1 MKNLLYFILFISVF
15 SYSQEEKRLALV
27 IGNSE
32 YINGPL
38 KNPVNDAKLIAK
50 ALDSLGF
57 EVLEYYNLTTQ
68 RQLKKAILEFGAKR
82 DSANVGFVYYAG
94 HGVQVNNEN
103 YLLPTQEEYTSQ
115 TEVIEYAVSVQ
126 TVLRALKSD
135 SNQVNILVLDACRD
149 NPYESN
155 WSQTRSAQGGTGGLA
170 KIPPPNGS
178 IIAFSTSAGETAADG
193 KGINSDYTLS
203 LYKNILLEDTS
214 LDQVF
219 RNVRAE
225 VFKITNGA
233 QRPIEMTQLTG
244 QTFYLNPGNYDEEF
258 KAIELILEQK
268 KELLDAL
275 NILAPIIDDMP
286 ENIRALELL
295 AESYVALENFSK
307 ALETLDILVG
317 LDTKKSIYLRQRAWC
332 YKKLDNLEKA
342 LEDYNKAVEVEPE
355 NSYNYEMRGDF
366 YENYL
371 KDYDKALADYNK
383 GIELNP
389 TDAELHFSK
398 AYLYDYS
405 LDNPDLALQS
415 YLEVVRLNPDYQGAN
430 NNIAL
435 LYISY
440 VKDYQKALEFYT
452 KEIELDPSDA
462 LAYRNR
468 ARLYVIQLED
478 LEKAL
483 EDYNKAVEVEPE
495 NSYNYEMRG
504 DFYENYLKDYDK
516 ALADYNKGIELNP
529 TDADLHFIKAYLY
542 ASLDKLDLALQSYLE
557 VVRLNPEYQNA
568 NNNIALLYISYVK
581 DYQKALEFYTKEIEL
596 HPSEALAYRNRA
608 RLYVIQL
615 EDLEKALEDYNKAV
629 EVEPENSYNYDMRG
643 DFYRDYLK
651 DYDKALADYNKGI
664 ELNPTDAGLHFSKAY
679 LYDDSLDNPDLALQ
693 SYLEVV
699 RLNPEYQ
706 NANNN
711 IALLYISY
719 VKDYQKALEFYTKE
733 IELDPSD
740 ALAYTNRAELYAN
753 QLEDLEKALED
764 YNKAVEVEPE
774 NSYNYEMRGDFYENY
789 LKDYDKALADYNKG
803 IELNPT
809 DADLHFIKAYLYA
822 SLDKLDLALQSYLE
836 VVRLN
841 PEYQNANN
849 NIALL
854 YISYVKDYQKALE
867 FYTKEIELDP
877 SDALAYTNRAKLYA
891 NQLEDLEKALEDYN
905 KAVEVEPE
913 NSYNYDMRGI
923 FYGDYLKDYD
933 KALADYNKGIELN
946 PTDPGLHFSKAYLY
960 DDSLDNPDL
969 ALQSYLE
976 VVRLDPEKATSYVKI
991 ARIMRFKKDFNNS
1004 VDYYTKAIALDTTYT
1019 IGYIWR
1025 GIVLQHDLKKPNLAL
1040 KDYNKAIEVNSESY
1054 SGLLYRAKLYLELNE
1069 FEKAKLDISSA
1080 IKLDDKDSEAFYVLA
1095 QLHKLQG
1102 NKLDNYLALSDAI
1115 KFFENSYINN
1125 FNATGSIALESL
1137 LIERG
1142 SISQSFGQLDNAC
1155 KDYSTALKLA
1165 KLESEIRKEIEQL
1178 ISENCN
1184 N

>member
-1 MKNLLYFILFISVF
+1 M
-15 SYSQEEKRLALV
+15 ALV

-32 YINGPL
+32 YIKGPL

-149 NPYESN
+149 NPFESN

-244 QTFYLNPGNYDEEF
+244 QTFYLNPGNYDDEF

-307 ALETLDILVG
+307 ALETLDILVR

-389 TDAELHFSK
+389 TDAGLHFS
-398 AYLYDYS
+398 
-405 LDNPDLALQS
+405 
-415 YLEVVRLNPDYQGAN
+415 
-430 NNIAL
+430 
-435 LYISY
+435 
-440 VKDYQKALEFYT
+440 
-452 KEIELDPSDA
+452 
-462 LAYRNR
+462 
-468 ARLYVIQLED
+468 
-478 LEKAL
+478 
-483 EDYNKAVEVEPE
+483 
-495 NSYNYEMRG
+495 
-504 DFYENYLKDYDK
+504 
-516 ALADYNKGIELNP
+516 
-529 TDADLHFIKAYLY
+529 KAYLY

-596 HPSEALAYRNRA
+596 HPSDALAYRNRDFLLNL
-608 RLYVIQL
+608 RIQL
-615 EDLEKALEDYNKAV
+615 
-629 EVEPENSYNYDMRG
+629 
-643 DFYRDYLK
+643 
-651 DYDKALADYNKGI
+651 
-664 ELNPTDAGLHFSKAY
+664 
-679 LYDDSLDNPDLALQ
+679 
-693 SYLEVV
+693 
-699 RLNPEYQ
+699 
-706 NANNN
+706 
-711 IALLYISY
+711 
-719 VKDYQKALEFYTKE
+719 
-733 IELDPSD
+733 
-740 ALAYTNRAELYAN
+740 
-753 QLEDLEKALED
+753 
-764 YNKAVEVEPE
+764 
-774 NSYNYEMRGDFYENY
+774 
-789 LKDYDKALADYNKG
+789 
-803 IELNPT
+803 
-809 DADLHFIKAYLYA
+809 FI
-822 SLDKLDLALQSYLE
+822 
-836 VVRLN
+836 
-841 PEYQNANN
+841 
-849 NIALL
+849 
-854 YISYVKDYQKALE
+854 
-867 FYTKEIELDP
+867 
-877 SDALAYTNRAKLYA
+877 
-891 NQLEDLEKALEDYN
+891 
-905 KAVEVEPE
+905 
-913 NSYNYDMRGI
+913 
-923 FYGDYLKDYD
+923 
-933 KALADYNKGIELN
+933 
-946 PTDPGLHFSKAYLY
+946 
-960 DDSLDNPDL
+960 
-969 ALQSYLE
+969 
-976 VVRLDPEKATSYVKI
+976 
-991 ARIMRFKKDFNNS
+991 
-1004 VDYYTKAIALDTTYT
+1004 
-1019 IGYIWR
+1019 
-1025 GIVLQHDLKKPNLAL
+1025 
-1040 KDYNKAIEVNSESY
+1040 
-1054 SGLLYRAKLYLELNE
+1054 
-1069 FEKAKLDISSA
+1069 
-1080 IKLDDKDSEAFYVLA
+1080 
-1095 QLHKLQG
+1095 
-1102 NKLDNYLALSDAI
+1102 
-1115 KFFENSYINN
+1115 
-1125 FNATGSIALESL
+1125 
-1137 LIERG
+1137 
-1142 SISQSFGQLDNAC
+1142 
-1155 KDYSTALKLA
+1155 
-1165 KLESEIRKEIEQL
+1165 
-1178 ISENCN
+1178 
-1184 N
+1184 

>member
-1 MKNLLYFILFISVF
+1 MKNLLFYILFISVF
-15 SYSQEEKRLALV
+15 SFSQEEKRLALV

-149 NPYESN
+149 NPFESN

-219 RNVRAE
+219 RNIRAE
-225 VFKITNGA
+225 VLKITNGA
-233 QRPIEMTQLTG
+233 QRPLEMTQLTG
-244 QTFYLNPGNYDEEF
+244 QTFYLNPGNYDDEF

-275 NILAPIIDDMP
+275 NILAPIIDDKP

-317 LDTKKSIYLRQRAWC
+317 LDTEKSIYLRQRAWC
-332 YKKLDNLEKA
+332 YKSLDNLEKA

-355 NSYNYEMRGDF
+355 NSYNYEMRGKF

-389 TDAELHFSK
+389 NDADLHFSK
-398 AYLYDYS
+398 AYAYYNYFDK
-405 LDNPDLALQS
+405 PDLALQS
-415 YLEVVRLNPDYQGAN
+415 YLEVVRMNPDN
-430 NNIAL
+430 
-435 LYISY
+435 
-440 VKDYQKALEFYT
+440 
-452 KEIELDPSDA
+452 
-462 LAYRNR
+462 
-468 ARLYVIQLED
+468 
-478 LEKAL
+478 
-483 EDYNKAVEVEPE
+483 
-495 NSYNYEMRG
+495 
-504 DFYENYLKDYDK
+504 
-516 ALADYNKGIELNP
+516 
-529 TDADLHFIKAYLY
+529 
-542 ASLDKLDLALQSYLE
+542 
-557 VVRLNPEYQNA
+557 
-568 NNNIALLYISYVK
+568 
-581 DYQKALEFYTKEIEL
+581 
-596 HPSEALAYRNRA
+596 
-608 RLYVIQL
+608 
-615 EDLEKALEDYNKAV
+615 
-629 EVEPENSYNYDMRG
+629 
-643 DFYRDYLK
+643 
-651 DYDKALADYNKGI
+651 
-664 ELNPTDAGLHFSKAY
+664 
-679 LYDDSLDNPDLALQ
+679 
-693 SYLEVV
+693 
-699 RLNPEYQ
+699 
-706 NANNN
+706 
-711 IALLYISY
+711 
-719 VKDYQKALEFYTKE
+719 
-733 IELDPSD
+733 
-740 ALAYTNRAELYAN
+740 
-753 QLEDLEKALED
+753 
-764 YNKAVEVEPE
+764 
-774 NSYNYEMRGDFYENY
+774 
-789 LKDYDKALADYNKG
+789 
-803 IELNPT
+803 
-809 DADLHFIKAYLYA
+809 
-822 SLDKLDLALQSYLE
+822 
-836 VVRLN
+836 
-841 PEYQNANN
+841 
-849 NIALL
+849 
-854 YISYVKDYQKALE
+854 
-867 FYTKEIELDP
+867 
-877 SDALAYTNRAKLYA
+877 
-891 NQLEDLEKALEDYN
+891 
-905 KAVEVEPE
+905 
-913 NSYNYDMRGI
+913 
-923 FYGDYLKDYD
+923 
-933 KALADYNKGIELN
+933 
-946 PTDPGLHFSKAYLY
+946 
-960 DDSLDNPDL
+960 
-969 ALQSYLE
+969 
-976 VVRLDPEKATSYVKI
+976 ATSYLKI
-991 ARIMRFKKDFNNS
+991 ARLMRFKKDFNNS
-1004 VDYYTKAIALDTTYT
+1004 VNYYTKAIALDTTSS
-1019 IGYIWR
+1019 IGYTWR
-1025 GIVLQHDLKKPNLAL
+1025 GIVFQHDLKKPNLAL

-1080 IKLDDKDSEAFYVLA
+1080 IKLDDKDPEAFYVLA

-1115 KFFENSYINN
+1115 KFFENGYINN
-1125 FNATGSIALESL
+1125 SNATGGIALESL
-1137 LIERG
+1137 LLERV

-1155 KDYSTALKLA
+1155 KDYSTALKLPR
-1165 KLESEIRKEIEQL
+1165 LESETRKEIEQL

>member
-32 YINGPL
+32 YIKGPL

-149 NPYESN
+149 NPFESN

-225 VFKITNGA
+225 VLKITNGA
-233 QRPIEMTQLTG
+233 QRPLEMTQLTG
-244 QTFYLNPGNYDEEF
+244 QTFYLNPGNYDDEF

-275 NILAPIIDDMP
+275 NILAPIIDNMP

-295 AESYVALENFSK
+295 AKSYVALENFSK
-307 ALETLDILVG
+307 ALETLDTLVG
-317 LDTKKSIYLRQRAWC
+317 LDTEKSEYLRQRAWC

-355 NSYNYEMRGDF
+355 NSYNYGMRAYF
-366 YENYL
+366 YKNYL

-389 TDAELHFSK
+389 PDADLAHLHFRK
-398 AYLYDYS
+398 AIIYNS
-405 LDNPDLALQS
+405 LDKLDLALQS
-415 YLEVVRLNPDYQGAN
+415 YLEVVRLNPDYQNAN

-440 VKDYQKALEFYT
+440 VKDYLKALEYYT
-452 KEIELDPSDA
+452 KEIELYPSKSII
-462 LAYRNR
+462 YTNR
-468 ARLYVIQLED
+468 AYLYANQLEN

-495 NSYNYEMRG
+495 NSRNYRIRGDFYKDYLKDYDKALVDYKKGIELEPENSYNYEMRG
-504 DFYENYLKDYDK
+504 IFYRGYLKDYDK

-529 TDADLHFIKAYLY
+529 TDAD
-542 ASLDKLDLALQSYLE
+542 
-557 VVRLNPEYQNA
+557 
-568 NNNIALLYISYVK
+568 
-581 DYQKALEFYTKEIEL
+581 
-596 HPSEALAYRNRA
+596 
-608 RLYVIQL
+608 
-615 EDLEKALEDYNKAV
+615 
-629 EVEPENSYNYDMRG
+629 
-643 DFYRDYLK
+643 
-651 DYDKALADYNKGI
+651 
-664 ELNPTDAGLHFSKAY
+664 LHFSKAY

-699 RLNPEYQ
+699 RLNPE
-706 NANNN
+706 
-711 IALLYISY
+711 
-719 VKDYQKALEFYTKE
+719 
-733 IELDPSD
+733 
-740 ALAYTNRAELYAN
+740 
-753 QLEDLEKALED
+753 
-764 YNKAVEVEPE
+764 
-774 NSYNYEMRGDFYENY
+774 
-789 LKDYDKALADYNKG
+789 
-803 IELNPT
+803 
-809 DADLHFIKAYLYA
+809 
-822 SLDKLDLALQSYLE
+822 
-836 VVRLN
+836 
-841 PEYQNANN
+841 
-849 NIALL
+849 
-854 YISYVKDYQKALE
+854 
-867 FYTKEIELDP
+867 
-877 SDALAYTNRAKLYA
+877 
-891 NQLEDLEKALEDYN
+891 
-905 KAVEVEPE
+905 
-913 NSYNYDMRGI
+913 
-923 FYGDYLKDYD
+923 
-933 KALADYNKGIELN
+933 
-946 PTDPGLHFSKAYLY
+946 
-960 DDSLDNPDL
+960 
-969 ALQSYLE
+969 
-976 VVRLDPEKATSYVKI
+976 KATSYVNI

-1004 VDYYTKAIALDTTYT
+1004 VDYYTKAIALDTTFT